1 MPGEPSAPGG
11 VRGVK
16 PVEGR
21 PAHGSRCTP
30 ADYVLE
36 TVFWD
41 AGIARLLP
49 RLQHAAQAGPGTG
62 WDRTSTDTPV

>member
-1 MPGEPSAPGG
+1 MPWRTLSSWRRPRRRTG
-11 VRGVK
+11 R
-16 PVEGR
+16 GR
-21 PAHGSRCTP
+21 PAHGPRCTR
-30 ADYVLE
+30 AGYVLE